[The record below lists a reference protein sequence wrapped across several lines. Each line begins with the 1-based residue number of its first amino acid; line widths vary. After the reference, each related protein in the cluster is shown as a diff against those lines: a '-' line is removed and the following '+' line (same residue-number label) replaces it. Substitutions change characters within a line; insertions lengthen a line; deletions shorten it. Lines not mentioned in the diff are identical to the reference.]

1 MKQLHIDKMSKEEI
15 RAEFKKLYL
24 TDDVIEDIISRME
37 ENVQLIKQP
46 TMVNLADY
54 SFKIS
59 FSETSNGFG
68 LSTIELL

>member
-15 RAEFKKLYL
+15 RAEFKKLCL
-24 TDDVIEDIISRME
+24 TDDVIEYIISRIE

>member
-1 MKQLHIDKMSKEEI
+1 MKELQIDKMSKEEI
-15 RAEFKKLYL
+15 REELNKIGL
-24 TDDVIEDIISRME
+24 TDDVIDDIISRME

-59 FSETSNGFG
+59 LTVTSNGFG
-68 LSTIELL
+68 LSTIDLL